1 MIIKSVASLHPH
13 RRVPSHL
20 GSPPFVSATALSQQT
35 YNNIKHIIDMAD
47 QNKSASGPVELLKV
61 DHALRLARTTSQD
74 NPFLPPSA
82 AAMHESNTTTP
93 EMSNILSRLTYL
105 EKALAHQIH
114 LNELHEAH
122 TAKNFHEQRRLNA
135 DRKSRI
141 RETLKIVDEKFAKL
155 DAQRMGQERVIKQL
169 EVRANS
175 HGLQLS
181 GLSKRVEML
190 ANAGEWME
198 RECQEVGSRCD
209 DLRAMIEE
217 MQEDKEKQEERCDGL
232 RKDIDQ
238 LTIMKE
244 DLSTRVE
251 SLSHGYK
258 LLKRRLSELEKRMD
272 VEDERKFE
280 FQVMEDMGVEFGL
293 NVAAYAV
300 GNYRCSTMYHWS

>member
-1 MIIKSVASLHPH
+1 
-13 RRVPSHL
+13 
-20 GSPPFVSATALSQQT
+20 
-35 YNNIKHIIDMAD
+35 MAD
-47 QNKSASGPVELLKV
+47 QDNSAPRPVELLKV
-61 DHALRLARTTSQD
+61 DHGLRLVRITSQD
-74 NPFLPPSA
+74 SQFLPPSA
-82 AAMHESNTTTP
+82 AAMRESNTTTP
-93 EMSNILSRLTYL
+93 EMSNILSRITYL
-105 EKALAHQIH
+105 EKALAHQTH

-122 TAKNFHEQRRLNA
+122 TAKNFHEQLCMNT

-181 GLSKRVEML
+181 RLSKRVEML

-209 DLRAMIEE
+209 NLRAMIEG
-217 MQEDKEKQEERCDGL
+217 MQEDKEKQGLCCNGL
-232 RKDIDQ
+232 RKAIDQ
-238 LTIMKE
+238 MKIKKE
-244 DLSTRVE
+244 ELATRVDG
-251 SLSHGYK
+251 LGHGYK
-258 LLKRRLSELEKRMD
+258 LLKRRLSGLEDRMD

-280 FQVMEDMGVEFGL
+280 FQVMEDMGVELGL